1 MLSKSKTNYSSLPR
15 VTGSIVNNRSNYLL
29 PATYNIFYW
38 CRRHIYHH
46 TGASFKDEWHEIQ
59 IILLLWSIFHIYYFL
74 LLPCTAISQKLNLF
88 VKSHLIT
95 LRFIIRTVMAMSWL
109 LPLYTLF
116 ELPIW
121 SNSSI
126 IALLMLPNYNYPYD
140 LTYSKLVIHALCNRH
155 RVALF
160 IDYHSLRYIYCKV
173 PYHRKFRLL

>member
-1 MLSKSKTNYSSLPR
+1 MTLAPNYSFA
-15 VTGSIVNNRSNYLL
+15 SINFPYILFFTITMYSNK
-29 PATYNIFYW
+29 PKI
-38 CRRHIYHH
+38 
-46 TGASFKDEWHEIQ
+46 K
-59 IILLLWSIFHIYYFL
+59 
-74 LLPCTAISQKLNLF
+74 PF

-95 LRFIIRTVMAMSWL
+95 LRFIIRTVMAMSRL

-116 ELPIW
+116 ELPLR